1 MARIIERSDMDKLKS
16 GRYLL
21 TVICGLVFAYGSV
34 TKIIPPDAVIS
45 IVSMVFISYFQRQD
59 RGTQQKGQV

>member
-1 MARIIERSDMDKLKS
+1 MDKLKS

-21 TVICGLVFAYGSV
+21 TVICGLVFAFGAV